1 MPAATIANAVSAYLN
16 AGRMAAMGGEGTPTA
31 GVGQNFGDMLK
42 KAADGVVDTM
52 AKGEQASMNAVAGK
66 ADLAAVTEAV
76 NNAEIAVQ
84 TVVAIRDRVIS
95 AYQDIMR
102 MPI

>member
-1 MPAATIANAVSAYLN
+1 MPPINFTDAVNAYANAGKVATQGGTSP
-16 AGRMAAMGGEGTPTA
+16 AGGA
-31 GVGQNFGDMLK
+31 GDSFGDMLK
-42 KAADGVVDTM
+42 NAATSTIDTIS
-52 AKGEQASMNAVAGK
+52 KGEHVSLDAAMGK
-66 ADLAAVTEAV
+66 ADLSKVTEAV

-84 TVVAIRDRVIS
+84 SVVAIRDRVIS